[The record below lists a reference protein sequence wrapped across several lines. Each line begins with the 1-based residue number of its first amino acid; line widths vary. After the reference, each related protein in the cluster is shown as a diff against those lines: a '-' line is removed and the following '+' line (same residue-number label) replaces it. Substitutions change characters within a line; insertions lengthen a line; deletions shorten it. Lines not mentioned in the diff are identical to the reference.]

1 MSCLPISVMDDIPA
15 LLDTLTGLKGCQNQA
30 LKEDDIIFVAN
41 AICRAQKDQANKLRS
56 VRFSDRDV
64 RDVLFNIYE
73 VSEDVKDIVEP
84 TVRKADSGLVERIEL
99 IIEKGS
105 QEMQPNRS
113 TERNTGNPQKV
124 GNDPSEV
131 SFKEFTSFLT
141 NEHNPVV
148 NSPTRTTRIGRS
160 RIGSDRIESD
170 HIGRSRIESDRID
183 SSRIESDRI
192 RRSPKE
198 RSPDDFGKSQS
209 PESLLKQYS
218 SDGPLSGIQQPSVS
232 VSLNTSHQAACPH
245 KKEKCWLCEMSSSS
259 DLMNLQAQKLV
270 DLKSA
275 FRNKHDHELETG
287 LKFWRR
293 SMIKY

>member
-1 MSCLPISVMDDIPA
+1 MSCSPISVMDDIPA

-56 VRFSDRDV
+56 VRFADRDV
-64 RDVLFNIYE
+64 LSNIYE
-73 VSEDVKDIVEP
+73 VSEDFKDIVEP
-84 TVRKADSGLVERIEL
+84 TVRKADSGLVERIERF
-99 IIEKGS
+99 IEKGS
-105 QEMQPNRS
+105 RETQRNRS
-113 TERNTGNPQKV
+113 TERSTGNFQKV

-131 SFKEFTSFLT
+131 SFKEFTFFLT

-148 NSPTRTTRIGRS
+148 SSPKVSIG
-160 RIGSDRIESD
+160 
-170 HIGRSRIESDRID
+170 
-183 SSRIESDRI
+183 
-192 RRSPKE
+192 RSPKE

-245 KKEKCWLCEMSSSS
+245 KKEKCWVCEMNSSS